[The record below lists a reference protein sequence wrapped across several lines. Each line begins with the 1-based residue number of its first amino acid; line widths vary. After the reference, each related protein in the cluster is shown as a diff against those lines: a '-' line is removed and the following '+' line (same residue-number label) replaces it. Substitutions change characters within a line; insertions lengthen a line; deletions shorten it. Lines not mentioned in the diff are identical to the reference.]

1 MQAGGEWGSID
12 RQGVSADEHAEAD
25 VTEYWFNTESRQ
37 VEEGHQSD
45 WKNLMGPY
53 PHARA
58 GRAGAGDGRANTER
72 WDREDAEWQD
82 RTWSDAED

>member
-1 MQAGGEWGSID
+1 M
-12 RQGVSADEHAEAD
+12 
-25 VTEYWFNTESRQ
+25 TEYWFNTQTRQ

-53 PHARA
+53 PTREQAERA
-58 GRAGAGDGRANTER
+58 LQTARANTER